1 MIKKKKILL
10 SVLATV
16 LSIGIL
22 SGCEK
27 NISDAS
33 IKENELK
40 PIIIQGAM
48 DVETENFATQLDN
61 MEEIK
66 ISRWSFYK
74 GTINNYPVIV
84 SRTEVGMTNAA
95 VATTLGIENF
105 NPVAIINQGSTG
117 GHDPNLHQFDK
128 WSI

>member
-128 WSI
+128 

>member
-1 MIKKKKILL
+1 
-10 SVLATV
+10 
-16 LSIGIL
+16 
-22 SGCEK
+22 
-27 NISDAS
+27 
-33 IKENELK
+33 
-40 PIIIQGAM
+40 M

-128 WSI
+128 